1 MALPPFFKTTEVIM
15 NKTLTLLGCMAA
27 VAMPIAFNAAA
38 FAQNGGAEQP
48 PTANYTGNH
57 APNNGTG
64 GEAGNPPSSTDY
76 DNDNNRNRN
85 NMNRTSSDYRNYHRT
100 HPNPAYYSPSDTG
113 GGSDN
118 SNPALNSGNKGGG
131 EAR

>member
-1 MALPPFFKTTEVIM
+1 MK
-15 NKTLTLLGCMAA
+15 KTLALLECMAVIA
-27 VAMPIAFNAAA
+27 VPLTFGTAA
-38 FAQNGGAEQP
+38 FAQNGGAQQP

-64 GEAGNPPSSTDY
+64 GEATNPPSNTDY
-76 DNDNNRNRN
+76 DNDNG
-85 NMNRTSSDYRNYHRT
+85 TTTKSYHTRRDR
-100 HPNPAYYSPSDTG
+100 PARYSPSDTG

-118 SNPALNSGNKGGG
+118 SNPNLNSGNKGGG